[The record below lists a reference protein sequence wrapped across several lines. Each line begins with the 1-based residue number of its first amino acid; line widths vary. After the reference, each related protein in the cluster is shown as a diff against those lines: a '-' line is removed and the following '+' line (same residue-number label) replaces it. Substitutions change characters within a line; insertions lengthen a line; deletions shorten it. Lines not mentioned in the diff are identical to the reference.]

1 MMSNFGTGGC
11 FVYFV
16 RDCVLVFC
24 LFCQRVQRQTFPQ
37 VGRVYCETCLLFR
50 TLPILSAGGDMI
62 GVVMMMMIGWGYGGY
77 IVVIMLIN
85 NSAAAV
91 IYFCLVGNQT
101 SV

>member
-50 TLPILSAGGDMI
+50 TLPILSAGDDWGGDDDGDMI
-62 GVVMMMMIGWGYGGY
+62 GDMEDILW
-77 IVVIMLIN
+77 
-85 NSAAAV
+85 
-91 IYFCLVGNQT
+91 
-101 SV
+101 